1 MNEPKIVVPPDFG
14 GMRRNGVLEHSARLT
29 TTQPGLEVRIMA
41 TKDCIRCALCG
52 REGQSLVA
60 FALLAEAC
68 KKASVPLKAPRSIAF
83 DPGCARR
90 AFRAIEKADWG
101 VRS

>member
-1 MNEPKIVVPPDFG
+1 MNEPKMWVPPDFG

-68 KKASVPLKAPRSIAF
+68 KKASVPLKAPDSAF
-83 DPGCARR
+83 FHDSCSRR
-90 AFRAIEKADWG
+90 AFAALRKRDTATC
-101 VRS
+101 